1 MKSIV
6 VLAFSLAILL
16 GLTVTLLRT
25 GTSPLAKGVNVVL
38 PQLTYLDQPPQ
49 LNGKAVLI
57 DFWAT
62 WCVPCRESIPHLNRI
77 FDRHGSED
85 LQVIGVTDEDAT
97 TVRHFEA
104 NTPIKYAV
112 AVAAPKSIFERFAV
126 TTLPQAYLLSPRGK
140 VVWSGHP
147 GELTDLQLETA
158 LRHE

>member
-1 MKSIV
+1 MKRIV
-6 VLAFSLAILL
+6 VLFFSLAILL
-16 GLTVTLLRT
+16 GLMVMLLRT
-25 GTSPLAKGVNVVL
+25 GSSPLAKGSDVDL
-38 PQLTYLDQPPQ
+38 PQLSYLDQPPQ
-49 LNGKAVLI
+49 LKGKAVLI

-62 WCVPCRESIPHLNRI
+62 WCVPCRKSIPHLNGI
-77 FDRHGSED
+77 FDRHGTEN

-97 TVRHFEA
+97 TVRRFEA

-112 AVAAPKSIFERFAV
+112 AVTAPKSMFERFAV
-126 TTLPQAYLLSPRGK
+126 TTLPQAYLLSPQGK

>member
-1 MKSIV
+1 MKGIV
-6 VLAFSLAILL
+6 VLCFSLAVLL

-25 GTSPLAKGVNVVL
+25 GSSPLANGTNVNL
-38 PQLTYLDQPPQ
+38 PQLTFLDQPPQ

-62 WCVPCRESIPHLNRI
+62 WCVPCRESIPHLNQI
-77 FDRHGSED
+77 FDRHGSEN

-97 TVRHFEA
+97 TVRRFEA

-112 AVAAPKSIFERFAV
+112 AVAAPRSIFERFVV
-126 TTLPQAYLLSPRGK
+126 TTLPQAYLVSPRGK

-147 GELTDLQLETA
+147 EELTDLQLEVA